1 MTQEQINMSASAD
14 IEIFLKLYLL
24 RHCQNL
30 HSTLATFG
38 WKVCVNCNVARN
50 VKRDKKDTTALELV
64 GSIPCGKCVGFEF
77 FVFCM
82 MSRILYFTIIDVRC
96 VT

>member
-1 MTQEQINMSASAD
+1 MNYDIYDCFTMEHFRLSQRMTLTTKIYCSRLYKRILPTSFMTQEQINMSASAD

-24 RHCQNL
+24 PHCQNL

-50 VKRDKKDTTALELV
+50 VKRV
-64 GSIPCGKCVGFEF
+64 H
-77 FVFCM
+77 
-82 MSRILYFTIIDVRC
+82 
-96 VT
+96 